1 MESKLVPEEQLTAG
15 KGNCDKSKGG
25 VDSMDRHCATCA
37 ILIPSD
43 QVKKC
48 GKCGRR
54 AYCSR
59 ECQKIDW
66 KIKNGDDGKPPK
78 SQGHINWCGLS
89 YGEEDL
95 DWVLREKFDPE
106 PALVWASSQN
116 DSSPRQL
123 ASWWTIF
130 KDESLPPPV
139 TLSRT
144 LSLSKS

>member
-15 KGNCDKSKGG
+15 KGMRTSTTHVNILYSSFRNVHSVFRKKFRNYILLFAGNCDKSKGG

-66 KIKNGDDGKPPK
+66 KIKNGDDGK
-78 SQGHINWCGLS
+78 
-89 YGEEDL
+89 
-95 DWVLREKFDPE
+95 RE
-106 PALVWASSQN
+106 N
-116 DSSPRQL
+116 
-123 ASWWTIF
+123 
-130 KDESLPPPV
+130 
-139 TLSRT
+139 
-144 LSLSKS
+144 